1 MKSKNA
7 GGQSDAFAKERDAIS
22 KYSEVV
28 YFWPDEVKVEVYGG
42 LYGGLYG
49 LPYAIPD
56 QEEYA
61 VVLEDAK
68 GFIAEEYRASA
79 LEKLGDA
86 TSFAYRAH
94 TSPVGHLEQ
103 FVLANRV
110 GRRIIKTLT
119 IQGFPI

>member
-22 KYSEVV
+22 KYGEVM
-28 YFWPDEVKVEVYGG
+28 YFWPDEVKVEV
-42 LYGGLYG
+42 YG

-61 VVLEDAK
+61 VALEDAK
-68 GFIAEEYRASA
+68 RFIAEEYGASA

-86 TSFAYRAH
+86 TPFAYRAH
-94 TSPVGHLEQ
+94 TCPVGHLEL

-119 IQGFPI
+119 MQGFPI

>member
-22 KYSEVV
+22 KYGEIM
-28 YFWPDEVKVEVYGG
+28 YFWPDEVKVEV
-42 LYGGLYG
+42 YGGLYG

-61 VVLEDAK
+61 VALEDAK
-68 GFIAEEYRASA
+68 RFIAEEYGADA
-79 LEKLGDA
+79 LEKLDDA
-86 TSFAYRAH
+86 TPFAYRAL
-94 TSPVGHLEQ
+94 TSPVGHPEQ

-110 GRRIIKTLT
+110 GGRIIKTLT
-119 IQGFPI
+119 MQGFPI